1 MDWTQWIADLL
12 AAGIGG
18 LIGGTLGAY
27 FKSYWTEKGKNL
39 ATYEDIKTLLAE
51 ERGKAYEQEK
61 GKRLATHEDIQNV
74 LAEVRSVTRETE
86 SIKAQIGSDLWTR
99 QRVWE
104 QKREI
109 YSNLLKS
116 SDLVLNSIL
125 EFIKQ
130 ITLKEA
136 LAGGVKNVTGY
147 EAKDLAA
154 RGFGFSI
161 NSGLL
166 GEKRTDVSNAMR
178 HFMGL
183 FNEAYI
189 FINPK
194 ACECLY
200 QFVTIYSAHVQNLN
214 DGNDCGKAL
223 VILGKTITTLTEAAK
238 EDLGVPVYVQ

>member
-1 MDWTQWIADLL
+1 MDWTKWIADLG
-12 AAGIGG
+12 AAGVGG

-27 FKSYWTEKGKNL
+27 YKSYWTEKGKNL
-39 ATYEDIKTLLAE
+39 ATYQDIKTLLAE
-51 ERGKAYEQEK
+51 EHGKAYEQEK

-109 YSNLLKS
+109 YSNLLKNS
-116 SDLVLNSIL
+116 NLVLNSIL

-130 ITLKEA
+130 STLVEA
-136 LAGGVKNVTGY
+136 LTLGGKPVTSDDT
-147 EAKDLAA
+147 KSLV
-154 RGFGFSI
+154 
-161 NSGLL
+161 
-166 GEKRTDVSNAMR
+166 EKRTDLSNALR

-194 ACECLY
+194 ACACLH
-200 QFVTIYSAHVQNLN
+200 QFVAVYSTHVQNVN

-223 VILGKTITTLTEAAK
+223 VILGKTVTTLTEAAK